1 LLGGISV
8 MKLSATK
15 FLAIFVIGIGFAPLL
30 RAQQAVTVASAS
42 TAQTEARPVSTA
54 VDEGRPVPGVRYP
67 RYRICL
73 GDVMDLSFPLSPEL
87 NQKLTVQ
94 PDGYVTL
101 TGAGSIHVVGLTVP
115 EVTESVKKAYAK
127 MLHDPI
133 VDVDLATFQKPSFVV
148 LGQVGKPGQYEL
160 RSDLTLTEAVAV
172 AGGFAPTAKTEVMF
186 FRQVSSN
193 WAEVKK
199 IKINDLLNGK
209 NLEEVHIQPG
219 DMIFVPEKSITKF
232 RKYVP
237 YSFGMSFNPAAVA
250 Y

>member
-1 LLGGISV
+1 
-8 MKLSATK
+8 MKLSAAK
-15 FLAIFVIGIGFAPLL
+15 AVAILIIGMGFTSML
-30 RAQQAVTVASAS
+30 RAQQGVTVASATTPQVGEK
-42 TAQTEARPVSTA
+42 TAPAAT
-54 VDEGRPVPGVRYP
+54 DESRPVPGVRYP
-67 RYRICL
+67 RYRVCL
-73 GDVMDLSFPLSPEL
+73 GDVLDLSFPLSPEL
-87 NQKLTVQ
+87 NQKPTVQ

-101 TGAGSIHVVGLTVP
+101 AGAGSIHVVGLTVP

-127 MLHDPI
+127 ILHDPI
-133 VDVDLATFQKPSFVV
+133 VNVDLATFQKPSFVV

-186 FRQVSSN
+186 FRPVSSN

-199 IKINDLLNGK
+199 IKVNDLLSGK

-219 DMIFVPEKSITKF
+219 DMIFVPEKAITKF

-237 YSFGMSFNPAAVA
+237 YSFGMSFNPAAVG